1 MTVVITRDV
10 ESRYRGF
17 IASVMVEVAS
27 GVYIAPLL
35 SSGARDRVWEIV
47 STWHDELQSG
57 SITMI
62 WKDSSRK
69 QGMGLKQLGVP
80 PKDIYD
86 HEGFLLVRKK
96 SAGW

>member
-35 SSGARDRVWEIV
+35 NSGVRDRVWEIV
-47 STWHDELQSG
+47 SSWYDELQSG
-57 SITMI
+57 SITMV

-69 QGMGLKQLGVP
+69 QGLGLKQLGVP

-96 SAGW
+96 SND